1 MTRRC
6 EEEGGS
12 GVWERPTAPAVVV
25 LTASFSQAEN
35 SGDTSEV
42 RQQNTIA
49 SQYASM
55 VLYVHR
61 NNEAY

>member
-1 MTRRC
+1 M
-6 EEEGGS
+6 
-12 GVWERPTAPAVVV
+12 WERPTAPAVVV

-42 RQQNTIA
+42 RQQNTIV